1 MSHQNIVNGMLG
13 YTDVTSFYENDVYMA
28 YLPLAHVL
36 ELISGTQIFLEF
48 RTFVILLQIFVLIQ
62 RAFGCCL
69 EFQLA
74 IRPH

>member
-36 ELISGTQIFLEF
+36 ELISGTPIFSS
-48 RTFVILLQIFVLIQ
+48 FVHSSFYSKSLIQ
-62 RAFGCCL
+62 RAFGCYL